1 MKKVISVLEIDC
13 MQTDEKLKEKQVKNE
28 TLHEELTC
36 SKNQLF
42 DFNLQIKKL
51 SEENRSLNSIIEKY
65 ENERKT
71 LLEKYS
77 SIAEDVEKV
86 IESYVELKFKIKF
99 NRANV

>member
-1 MKKVISVLEIDC
+1 LKKVISVLEIDC
-13 MQTDEKLKEKQVKNE
+13 MQTEEKLKEKQVKNE
-28 TLHEELTC
+28 TLHEELTS

-51 SEENRSLNSIIEKY
+51 TEENRSLNSIIEKY

-86 IESYVELKFKIKF
+86 ILK
-99 NRANV
+99 